1 MIGILALSML
11 GGLLGLDVVCF
22 PQIMISRP
30 LVAATLAGAFVGD
43 ATTGV
48 LVGAIMELVALA
60 TLPFG
65 ASRYPEWGSAA
76 VVGGAIAAGL
86 QAGTQAGHA
95 GPLTIG
101 VLAGLTTAWVGGW
114 TLVRLRQ
121 WNAWLARRRRP
132 ALDAGARGTVIGL
145 QLAGLTSD
153 LVRAATLTAVA
164 YALFRPVSRLAVSR
178 WTFSDTTS
186 RAVVMT
192 LATAVAASAA
202 WTIFHSARGARW
214 YFAGGLAVGLLFLAM
229 R

>member
-1 MIGILALSML
+1 MRELLPLSLL
-11 GGLLGLDVVCF
+11 GGVLGLDVVCF
-22 PQIMISRP
+22 PQMMYSRP

-43 ATTGV
+43 ATTGII
-48 LVGAIMELVALA
+48 VGATLELIALA

-76 VVGGAIAAGL
+76 VVGGAIAAAL
-86 QAGTQAGHA
+86 HTERAGA
-95 GPLTIG
+95 LTIG
-101 VLAGLTTAWVGGW
+101 VLAALATAWIGGM

-121 WNAWLARRRRP
+121 FNAYLARRKRP
-132 ALDAGARGTVIGL
+132 ALDAGSRGAVIGL
-145 QLAGLTSD
+145 QLAGLTAD
-153 LVRAATLTAVA
+153 FIRAALLTAIT
-164 YALFRPVSRLAVSR
+164 YGLLFPVSLATLGVWS
-178 WTFSDTTS
+178 FGDHTS

-214 YFAGGLAVGLLFLAM
+214 YFAGGLAIGLLLLYA